1 MDAYNHGGNLEMIVE
16 KFSSLRVWIVYPS
29 VILVDSI
36 SRRLDEIHSIMDQIL
51 DSEMSLWPVHILS
64 TMAIN

>member
-29 VILVDSI
+29 VLVDSI

-64 TMAIN
+64 MMAIN